1 MRGMLWDLWHLDNTK
16 SLGVS
21 SDGLLSLDIRQ
32 RDHVKHV
39 ACMNGHPAAA
49 EEMTWPLHLLFD

>member
-1 MRGMLWDLWHLDNTK
+1 MLWDLWHLDNTK